1 MKLKFGQFVIVDV
14 GFLNFRTA
22 FIESQKHEALST
34 PIPFGYK
41 FYRNVLFQQLQRI
54 EKASMFVAYM
64 KQAHQ
69 K

>member
-34 PIPFGYK
+34 PIRFGYK
-41 FYRNVLFQQLQRI
+41 FYTNVLFQQLQRI
-54 EKASMFVAYM
+54 EKASM